1 MRDCDCLPA
10 ELRSRIATAM
20 LPWWPGSVRRAC
32 DTALAA
38 TGIVALRCHARPRGK
53 RGAPT

>member
-1 MRDCDCLPA
+1 MRDCDRLPA

-53 RGAPT
+53 RGAET